1 MDQYEIETLIKH
13 IDDRTSRIEQILPT
27 VATKED
33 LNAFAT
39 KEDLKAYATKEDMRE
54 EGERTRRHFDVV
66 ADGLKEGIKV
76 IADGHKGLDD
86 RITSLGRDIKSVLA
100 NHEHRITVLE
110 ADSSKR
116 R

>member
-1 MDQYEIETLIKH
+1 MDQYEIETLIKN

-39 KEDLKAYATKEDMRE
+39 KEDLNAFATKEDMRE